1 MQSFGK
7 LLKSIYE
14 LVDSVVLSAAAVLLI
29 FTFVFKIFVVSGDSM
44 DAPGI
49 KGDLVEGERIV
60 VSDLGAAPTRG
71 DIICFYSK
79 SEKEVIVK
87 RVIATEGQTVDIRN
101 GAVFVDGVKLSEEYI
116 GNVATLCEGFESSAN
131 YVTMPHVVAKD
142 SVFVLGDNRSIS
154 LDSRYTRIG
163 DIHKNDI
170 FGKLVVRLFPN
181 FGKVTP
187 TAE

>member
-1 MQSFGK
+1 MQSVNKF
-7 LLKSIYE
+7 LKNVYE
-14 LVDSVVLSAAAVLLI
+14 LLDSVVLSAVAVLLI

-49 KGDLVEGERIV
+49 RGDLVEGERII
-60 VSDLGAAPTRG
+60 VSDLGSAPRRG

-87 RVIATEGQTVDIRN
+87 RVIATEGQTVDIRD

-116 GNVATLCEGFESSAN
+116 GGVATLGSGVEPSEN
-131 YVTMPHVVAKD
+131 YVAMPHKVAKNC
-142 SVFVLGDNRSIS
+142 VFVLGDNRGIS

-163 DIHKNDI
+163 DINTNDI